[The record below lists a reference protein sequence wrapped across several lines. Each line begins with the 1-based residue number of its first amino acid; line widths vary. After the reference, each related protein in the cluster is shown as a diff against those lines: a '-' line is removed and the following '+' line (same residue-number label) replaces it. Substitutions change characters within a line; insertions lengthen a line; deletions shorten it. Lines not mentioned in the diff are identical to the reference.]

1 MGITTDQNRIEEISK
16 RKGSKGYHADIVDV
30 DAFFERVIEGYNEGW
45 GGSQLPADTQIA
57 RSIMPA
63 GTAIKRDF
71 SFLAPEIPQYNSENC
86 VGCMSC
92 VIECPDTA
100 ILGKVVIL
108 DVLEENLDAVDNVDQ
123 REYLRDQFVD
133 TTKFYKSRERRKK
146 EPGKFGIFIDP
157 TKCKGCAECVETC
170 DDLGYHALTMI
181 PKGDDTIPQ
190 YKETVGFFRSLPAT
204 PEEFINDRLPVD
216 FMLSEKAHLFTGGAG
231 SCAGC
236 GETTAL
242 RMMLAATGYQF
253 GPEKIGLVAATG
265 CNTVYGSTYP
275 YNPYTVPWINS
286 LFENAPAV
294 AMGIRAR
301 WDQIGWQEKRLWTIG
316 GDGAMFDIGFQSLSR
331 LLASGMDVKVL
342 VLDTQVYSN
351 TGGQTSTASFTGQDA
366 KMSAIGKAVGGKQE
380 KRKEI
385 GRILMM
391 HPNTYVAQTV
401 ASIPNHFYQAVME
414 ANSFPGPAV
423 VVVYT
428 TCQPEH
434 GVGDDRSRHQS
445 KLAVESR
452 AFPIFTYDSRKGDKI
467 RERLNLKGNPSMKE
481 DWYTIPNTGEEIN
494 FLTFA
499 RTEGRFAKNFNQD
512 GSPKQILLDAQAD
525 RLANWHFLQELA
537 GLR

>member
-1 MGITTDQNRIEEISK
+1 MGITTNKVNVEDISK
-16 RKGSKGYHADIVDV
+16 GADNQGYAPEVVDV
-30 DAFFERVIEGYNEGW
+30 EAFFERIIEGYNQGW
-45 GGSQLPADTQIA
+45 GDSQLPADTQLA

-63 GTAIKRDF
+63 GTAAKRDF
-71 SFLAPEIPQYNSENC
+71 SFLAPEIPVYNSENC

-100 ILGKVVIL
+100 ILGKVVTEGEL
-108 DVLEENLDAVDNVDQ
+108 AAGLEAVEDED
-123 REYLRDQFVD
+123 RRDYYRKQFAK
-133 TTKFYKSRERRKK
+133 TTKFYTARERRKK
-146 EPGKFGIFIDP
+146 EPGQFGIFIDP
-157 TKCKGCAECVETC
+157 TKCKGCSECVETC
-170 DDLGYHALTMI
+170 DDLGYHALKMV
-181 PKGDDTIPQ
+181 PKQDETVPL
-190 YKETVGFFRSLPAT
+190 YKETLNFFKELPPTA
-204 PEEFINDRLPVD
+204 EEFINDRLPVD
-216 FMLSEKAHLFTGGAG
+216 FMLAEKALLFTGGAG

-242 RMMLAATGYQF
+242 RMMLAATGYQY
-253 GPEKIGLVAATG
+253 GPENIGLVAATG

-275 YNPYTVPWINS
+275 YNPYTVPWMNS

-294 AMGIRAR
+294 AMGVRAR
-301 WDQIGWQEKRLWTIG
+301 WDQLGWQEKRLWTLG

-351 TGGQTSTASFTGQDA
+351 TGGQASTASFTGQDA
-366 KMSAIGKAVGGKQE
+366 KMAAIGTSVGGKQE
-380 KRKEI
+380 QRKEI

-401 ASIPNHFYQAVME
+401 ASIPNHFYQAIMD

-434 GVGDDRSRHQS
+434 GVGDDRSRHQA

-452 AFPIFTYDSRKGDKI
+452 AFPVFTYDPRKGDTI
-467 RERLNLKGNPSMKE
+467 RDRLNLKGNPAMKE
-481 DWYTIPNTGEEIN
+481 DWYTVPKTDETID

-499 RTEGRFAKNFNQD
+499 RTEGRFAKNFAKD
-512 GSPKQILLDAQAD
+512 GTPSQILLDAKAD

>member
-1 MGITTDQNRIEEISK
+1 MGITTDKVKVENISK
-16 RKGSKGYHADIVDV
+16 GKGEDGYHPDIVDIE
-30 DAFFERVIEGYNEGW
+30 AFFERVVEGYNEGW
-45 GGSQLPADTQIA
+45 GDAQLPADTQLA

-63 GTAIKRDF
+63 GTAMKRDF
-71 SFLAPEIPQYNSENC
+71 SFLAPEIPIYKSENC

-92 VIECPDTA
+92 VIGCPDTA
-100 ILGKVVIL
+100 ILGKVVKG
-108 DVLEENLDAVDNVDQ
+108 DVLDAGLEAVEDEDR
-123 REYLRDQFVD
+123 REYLRDQFAE
-133 TTKFYKSRERRKK
+133 TTKFFKAPQRRKK
-146 EPGKFGIFIDP
+146 EPGMFGIYIDP
-157 TKCKGCAECVETC
+157 TKCKGCAECVEIC
-170 DDLGYHALTMI
+170 DDLGYHALEMI
-181 PKGDDTIPQ
+181 PKQDDTVPL
-190 YKETVGFFRSLPAT
+190 YKDTVEFFRGLPPT
-204 PEEFINDRLPVD
+204 PGDFINDRLPVD
-216 FMLSEKAHLFTGGAG
+216 FMLAEKALLFTGGAG

-242 RMMLAATGYQF
+242 RMMLAATGYQY
-253 GPEKIGLVAATG
+253 GPDNIGLVAATG

-275 YNPYTVPWINS
+275 YNPYTVPWMNS

-294 AMGIRAR
+294 AMGVRAR
-301 WDQIGWQEKRLWTIG
+301 WNQIGWQEKRLWAIG

-351 TGGQTSTASFTGQDA
+351 TGGQASTASFKGQDA
-366 KMSAIGKAVGGKQE
+366 KMSAIGSAIGGKQE
-380 KRKEI
+380 HRKEI

-401 ASIPNHFYQAVME
+401 TSIPNHFYQAVME
-414 ANSFPGPAV
+414 ANEFPGPAV

-452 AFPIFTYDSRKGDKI
+452 AFPVFTYDPRRGDTI
-467 RERLNLKGNPSMKE
+467 RDRLNLKGNPAMKE
-481 DWYTIPNTGEEIN
+481 AWYTVPKSGETVD

-499 RTEGRFAKNFNQD
+499 RTEGRFAKNFAKD
-512 GSPKQILLDAQAD
+512 GTPAQVLLDAQAD

>member
-1 MGITTDQNRIEEISK
+1 MGITTDKINVEDT
-16 RKGSKGYHADIVDV
+16 SKGKDGNGYHTDIVDV
-30 DAFFERVIEGYNEGW
+30 DAFFERVITGYNEGW
-45 GGSQLPADTQIA
+45 GPSQLPADTQIA

-63 GTAIKRDF
+63 GTAARRDF
-71 SFLAPEIPQYNSENC
+71 SFLAPEIPLYKSENC

-100 ILGKVVIL
+100 ILGKVVKD
-108 DVLEENLDAVDNVDQ
+108 DVLAANLEAVEDEN
-123 REYLRDQFVD
+123 RRKYLQDQFAD
-133 TTKFYKSRERRKK
+133 TTKFYTSRQRRKM

-170 DDLGYHALTMI
+170 DDLGYHALEMI
-181 PKGDDTIPQ
+181 RKQDDTVPL
-190 YKETVGFFRSLPAT
+190 YMDTLEFFRGLPPT

-216 FMLSEKAHLFTGGAG
+216 FMLAERALLFTGGAG

-242 RMMLAATGYQF
+242 RMMLAATGYQY
-253 GPEKIGLVAATG
+253 GPDSIGLVTATG

-275 YNPYTVPWINS
+275 FNPYMVPWMNS

-294 AMGIRAR
+294 AMGVRAR
-301 WDQIGWQEKRLWTIG
+301 WNQMGWEKKRLWAIG

-331 LLASGMDVKVL
+331 LLASGMDVNVL

-351 TGGQTSTASFTGQDA
+351 TGGQTSTASFKGQDA
-366 KMSAIGKAVGGKQE
+366 KMSAIGSAIGGKQE
-380 KRKEI
+380 QRKEI

-401 ASIPNHFYQAVME
+401 ASIPNHFYQAIME
-414 ANSFPGPAV
+414 ANEFPGPAV

-452 AFPIFTYDSRKGDKI
+452 AFPVFTYDPRRGDTI
-467 RERLNLKGNPSMKE
+467 RDRLSLKGNPAMKE
-481 DWYTIPNTGEEIN
+481 DWYTVPKTGETID
-494 FLTFA
+494 FITFA
-499 RTEGRFAKNFNQD
+499 RTEGRFAKNFGKD
-512 GSPKQILLDAQAD
+512 GIPDEVLMDAQAD
-525 RLANWHFLQELA
+525 RLANWHFLQEMA

>member
-1 MGITTDQNRIEEISK
+1 MGITTNKEKVEEISK
-16 RKGSKGYHADIVDV
+16 GIDGKGYDVDIVDV
-30 DAFFERVIEGYNEGW
+30 EAFFERVIEGYNEGW
-45 GGSQLPADTQIA
+45 GDSQLPADIQLA

-63 GTAIKRDF
+63 GTAAKRDF
-71 SFLAPEIPQYNSENC
+71 SFLAPEIPLYKSENC

-100 ILGKVVIL
+100 ILGKVVKD
-108 DVLEENLDAVDNVDQ
+108 DVLDASLQSLEDEEQ
-123 REYLRDQFVD
+123 RAFLQKQFAT
-133 TTKFYKSRERRKK
+133 TTKFYTSRERRKM

-170 DDLGYHALTMI
+170 DDLGYNALEMI
-181 PKGDDTIPQ
+181 PKQDDTVPQ
-190 YKETVGFFRSLPAT
+190 YMDTLEFFRTLPPT
-204 PEEFINDRLPVD
+204 PDEFINDRLPVD
-216 FMLSEKAHLFTGGAG
+216 FMLAEKALLFTGGAG

-242 RMMLAATGYQF
+242 RMMLAATGYQY
-253 GPEKIGLVAATG
+253 GPENIGLVAATG

-275 YNPYTVPWINS
+275 FNPYTVPWMNS

-294 AMGIRAR
+294 AMGVRAR
-301 WDQIGWQEKRLWTIG
+301 WDQIGWQEKRIWTLG

-331 LLASGMDVKVL
+331 LLASGMDVKVM

-351 TGGQTSTASFTGQDA
+351 TGGQTSTASFKGQDA
-366 KMSAIGKAVGGKQE
+366 KMSAIGSAIGGKQE
-380 KRKEI
+380 QRKEI

-401 ASIPNHFYQAVME
+401 ASIPNHFYQAVMD
-414 ANSFPGPAV
+414 ANEFPGPAV

-452 AFPIFTYDSRKGDKI
+452 AFPVFTYDPRKGDTI
-467 RERLNLKGNPSMKE
+467 RDRLNLKGNPAMKE
-481 DWYTIPNTGEEIN
+481 DWYTVPKTGEVID
-494 FLTFA
+494 FITFT
-499 RTEGRFAKNFNQD
+499 RSEGRFAKNFAKD
-512 GSPKQILLDAQAD
+512 GTPDQILLDAMAD